1 MPGEIE
7 AMGDVVTGGLLAR
20 AVEPHAGEA
29 RSDGAAGTCLNC
41 GADVSGAFCGTCG
54 QKLHLHR
61 TLAEFWHDLAHS
73 VFHFDGK
80 IWRTLPL
87 LAWNPGHLTRRYIHG
102 ERAKFVSPFA
112 LFLFSVFLMF
122 AIFSWV
128 LPQGKTT
135 PKVPTPKEAVA
146 ELDNDRQDLRK
157 QIDELVAIRRNA
169 EARRAQTDWIDGEIG
184 RTRALLAKIEADK
197 NIDISAEAI
206 GKRRLEVNRRELES
220 GIAELEAKKAEAIKA
235 GQPTAETQKEIDTLK
250 TGLAVM
256 TAAASRYGD
265 GAFEIDNVNLN
276 FGWPAI
282 QEAIKH
288 AAENPQLL
296 IYKLQSNAYKF
307 SWALIPISVPFLWL
321 LFFWRRD
328 YFIFDHAVFV
338 TYSIAFMMMLTTLS
352 AVAIQ
357 FSATEIIGGFLLTLY
372 PPFHMYRQLKQAYGL
387 TRFGA
392 LWRTVLLL
400 SFAMTALTLFF
411 GLILSMGLTG

>member
-1 MPGEIE
+1 MPSEIE

-20 AVEPHAGEA
+20 AVEPKAGEA
-29 RSDGAAGTCLNC
+29 QADGAGTCLNC
-41 GADVSGAFCGTCG
+41 GADVSGAFCGRCG

-122 AIFSWV
+122 AIFSWGLPERPAEAKV
-128 LPQGKTT
+128 L
-135 PKVPTPKEAVA
+135 TPKEAIA
-146 ELDNDRQDLRK
+146 QLDKDRQELRTK
-157 QIDELVAIRRNA
+157 IDELVALRRDA
-169 EARRAQTDWIDGEIG
+169 AARKARTEWIDSEIG
-184 RTRALLAKIEADK
+184 HTRGLLASIEKDR
-197 NIDISAEAI
+197 NVDVSEEAI
-206 GKRRLEVNRRELES
+206 NKRRISINRRKMETE
-220 GIAELEAKKAEAIKA
+220 IAQLEAKKADAVAA
-235 GQPTAETQKEIDTLK
+235 GQPTQKIQEDIDTLK
-250 TGLAVM
+250 TGLSVM
-256 TAAASRYGD
+256 AAASSDFGD
-265 GAFEIDNVNLN
+265 GAFEIDDVNLD

-288 AAENPQLL
+288 ASKNPQLL

-307 SWALIPISVPFLWL
+307 SWALIPLSTPFLWL
-321 LFFWRRD
+321 LFFWRRE
-328 YFIFDHAVFV
+328 FFVFDHAVFV
-338 TYSIAFMMMLTTLS
+338 TYSIAFMMMLTTVS
-352 AVAIQ
+352 VIAIQ
-357 FSATEIIGGFLLTLY
+357 FPATEVIGGFLLSLY

-392 LWRTVLLL
+392 IWRTVML
-400 SFAMTALTLFF
+400 STFAVTALTMFF
-411 GLILSMGLTG
+411 MMIITMGLSG